1 MKLYESLPYTVE
13 TKKKRYRIDPDF
25 RNVLR
30 MCDVLDNDLLLPSAR
45 YYLALKCIMKH
56 PPRKT
61 LEQIALVQA
70 ATKMLFPNKDKP
82 VNGKPLT
89 SFSQDADL
97 IRCAF
102 RQSYGINLHTEK
114 LHWLEFSELLN
125 GLPEGSRYAEVLGIR
140 SRPMPKPTKYNAEQR
155 ASLTRAKQMF
165 ALHAE
170 NEKDQERQYESDVK
184 NIALGLIAFAAKGS
198 EQ

>member
-1 MKLYESLPYTVE
+1 
-13 TKKKRYRIDPDF
+13 
-25 RNVLR
+25 
-30 MCDVLDNDLLLPSAR
+30 
-45 YYLALKCIMKH
+45 
-56 PPRKT
+56 
-61 LEQIALVQA
+61 
-70 ATKMLFPNKDKP
+70 
-82 VNGKPLT
+82 
-89 SFSQDADL
+89 
-97 IRCAF
+97 
-102 RQSYGINLHTEK
+102 
-114 LHWLEFSELLN
+114 LEFSELLN

-155 ASLTRAKQMF
+155 ATLTRAKQIF